1 MKDYTPEI
9 KKNQPTEQAVT
20 VSFYTDL
27 FKGTIEEIAR
37 KGAQKMLQMA
47 LELELTEHIGKFQH
61 LKDEHNR
68 RIVNRNGHGRE
79 RTIQTGIGP
88 IEIKQPR
95 VDDRQ
100 LAEEERFESMIIPK
114 YLRRAPSIDKLIPYL
129 YLRGFPP
136 ETSVMLLKPY

>member
-47 LELELTEHIGKFQH
+47 LELHQ
-61 LKDEHNR
+61 R
-68 RIVNRNGHGRE
+68 GRFCLP
-79 RTIQTGIGP
+79 IPLLPLSAGFTG
-88 IEIKQPR
+88 
-95 VDDRQ
+95 
-100 LAEEERFESMIIPK
+100 
-114 YLRRAPSIDKLIPYL
+114 
-129 YLRGFPP
+129 
-136 ETSVMLLKPY
+136 